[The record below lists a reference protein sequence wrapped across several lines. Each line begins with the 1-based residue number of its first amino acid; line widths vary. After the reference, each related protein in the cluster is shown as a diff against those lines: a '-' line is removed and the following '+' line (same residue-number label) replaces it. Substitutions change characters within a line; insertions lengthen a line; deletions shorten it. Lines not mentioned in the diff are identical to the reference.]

1 MSTEIKRVS
10 DPNDWIFAVMSK
22 MTLIDRRYYD
32 KYIVDVCQFD
42 AMYFVIVSFHC
53 DDEEYDTALD
63 SILNNTRGVLVEKYF
78 KDTEDMTIGF
88 GGPGVASKLFP
99 EMNTFVAVGVVTD
112 NGGKCFAPEASVNED
127 FDVDEFLEDAIKS
140 IKRSVNEYFES
151 LDESTKK
158 AHKEAHKKHMKRLSN
173 AERRADVCMVNA
185 SVNNGIRIKHQMSIR
200 RMAAHVNNQA
210 CVKFDFM
217 DPNIHVL
224 PN

>member
-1 MSTEIKRVS
+1 MSNEIKRVS

-22 MTLIDRRYYD
+22 MTLIDRMYYD

-42 AMYFVIVSFHC
+42 AMHFVIVSFHC

-63 SILNNTRGVLVEKYF
+63 NILNNTRSVLVEKYF
-78 KDTEDMTIGF
+78 KDTKDLTIGF
-88 GGPGVASKLFP
+88 GGPSVASKLFP
-99 EMNTFVAVGVVTD
+99 EMNTFVSVGVVTD
-112 NGGKCFAPEASVNED
+112 NGGKWFVPEASVNED

-151 LDESTKK
+151 LDESAKE
-158 AHKEAHKKHMKRLSN
+158 ARKEAHKKHMRRLSN
-173 AERRADVCMVNA
+173 AERRADVSMVNA
-185 SVNNGIRIKHQMSIR
+185 SVNNDIRIKHQMSMR
-200 RMAAHVNNQA
+200 RLIAHVNNQA

-217 DPNIHVL
+217 DPNITIL